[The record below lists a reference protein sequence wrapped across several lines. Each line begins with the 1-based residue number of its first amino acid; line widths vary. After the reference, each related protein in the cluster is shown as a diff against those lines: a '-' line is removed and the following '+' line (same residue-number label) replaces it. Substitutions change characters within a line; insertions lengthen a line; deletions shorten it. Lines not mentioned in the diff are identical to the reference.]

1 MTKIGVSRSQA
12 VGSAVFFTVAILF
25 SSGTVRAA
33 DKPLQLENCGP
44 QAVTPALDVEK
55 LARVHGT
62 KIEMQDK
69 DYPHVIE

>member
-12 VGSAVFFTVAILF
+12 VGSAAIFTVAILF
-25 SSGTVRAA
+25 SSGTVLAT

-44 QAVTPALDVEK
+44 RAVTPALNVIK

-62 KIEMQDK
+62 KIEMLDK
-69 DYPHVIE
+69 DYPRVIE